1 MSSPIA
7 ARIEIFR
14 VLFDKAADISRPI
27 GNPGLFPRGSRHVFP
42 VVTCWTVHVNLIE
55 TFRLAAYVYTR
66 KMCYSRNASTKV
78 PGNRKVNR
86 FLSRRCACV
95 CVCATRG
102 ETSNYL
108 DSERENALCKMAR
121 RKEASLDWP
130 IMMCN

>member
-27 GNPGLFPRGSRHVFP
+27 GNPGLFPHVSP

-86 FLSRRCACV
+86 FLSRRRVCV
-95 CVCATRG
+95 CVQLAAKRAT
-102 ETSNYL
+102 TL
-108 DSERENALCKMAR
+108 TVSEKMHYAR
-121 RKEASLDWP
+121 WRVGKKRRSIGL
-130 IMMCN
+130 

>member
-27 GNPGLFPRGSRHVFP
+27 GNPGLFPRGSRHVSP

-86 FLSRRCACV
+86 FLSRRRVCV
-95 CVCATRG
+95 CVCVQLAAKRAT
-102 ETSNYL
+102 TL
-108 DSERENALCKMAR
+108 TVSEKMHYAR
-121 RKEASLDWP
+121 WRVGKKRRSIGL
-130 IMMCN
+130 